1 MMRTPRKV
9 HPASRRRTERG
20 SHLLELAIALPIF
33 ISLGLAS
40 AEFGRLFYQ
49 TTTLANSTRLAARYL
64 TTAAFTTQ
72 AKRDAAYANAK
83 NLAVYGTT
91 TPSGVSPVYPG
102 LTTANI
108 SISTAGGVMAAL
120 PDTVTVSVTGVT
132 FQPKVNLGSVLKRP
146 GLTLAVPLAPSTT
159 MRYLIQYPLN
169 Y

>member
-1 MMRTPRKV
+1 MKQ
-9 HPASRRRTERG
+9 ASKQAHRQALRRTERG
-20 SHLLELAIALPIF
+20 SHLLELAIVLPIF
-33 ISLGLAS
+33 VSLGLVS

-49 TTTLANSTRLAARYL
+49 ATTLANSTRLAARYL
-64 TTAAFTTQ
+64 TTAPFTTD
-72 AKRDAAYANAK
+72 AKRDASYAAAK

-108 SISTAGGVMAAL
+108 SITTAGGVMAAL

-132 FQPKVNLGSVLKRP
+132 FQPKVNLASLLKRP
-146 GLTLAVPLAPSTT
+146 GLTLGVPIAPSTT